1 MAIQGPLRE
10 LGVHD
15 VFQLLDLGKKTGRL
29 RVVSDLRHNDG
40 TIWFHEA
47 AVVAATIKANPHLL
61 GQQLLKAGRVSAEDL
76 ARAQTAQGSG
86 DRRRIGEI
94 LVSFGVLSPRELTAQ
109 VRAQIE
115 EVVFTMLNW
124 SEGHFVFE
132 EVAPEAIPREAEVR
146 ISVEALLLEAAR
158 RIDEWSLIRAR
169 VPHLGVIPRLAA
181 APDAEPGSLVL
192 TPFEWRVLAGSDG
205 GRDLQAVAT
214 ALGEPE
220 FDVARAI
227 FGLVS
232 AGVVALRDPVK
243 ESTAA
248 APRED
253 ADALVAEA
261 DRQLAAS
268 NHDAARAIAQA
279 AAAAFPEDSRS
290 HLILGRTLLAE
301 RRFGEAEL
309 PLREAV
315 RLDPGSPKALRLLS
329 WSLLGSGRLEEA
341 VHGFEAWLALPSLG
355 VEEERRVATVG
366 AAIPAARQLA
376 SLLKGKHD

>member
-29 RVVSDLRHNDG
+29 RVISELRHNEG

-47 AVVAATIKANPHLL
+47 SVVAATIKSNPHLFGHL
-61 GQQLLKAGRVSAEDL
+61 LLKTGRVGADDL
-76 ARAQTAQGSG
+76 ARAQAAQGNG

-94 LVSFGVLSPRELTAQ
+94 LVSFGALSARDLAAQ

-124 SEGHFVFE
+124 AEGHFLFE
-132 EVAPEAIPREAEVR
+132 EMPPESIPREAEVR

-158 RIDEWSLIRAR
+158 RIDEWSRIRSR
-169 VPHLGVIPRLAA
+169 VPHLGVIPRLAVA
-181 APDAEPGSLVL
+181 DAAEPGTLVL
-192 TPFEWRVLAGSDG
+192 TPFEWRILAAADG
-205 GRDLQAVAT
+205 HRDLQSIAT
-214 ALGEPE
+214 ALGNPE

-227 FGLVS
+227 FGLVT
-232 AGVVALRDPVK
+232 AGVILLRDPIK

-253 ADALVAEA
+253 PNALLSEAE
-261 DRQLAAS
+261 RQLAAG
-268 NHDAARAIAQA
+268 NAEAAREITQA
-279 AAAAFPEDSRS
+279 AAAAFPEEPRV
-290 HLILGRTLLAE
+290 HLMLGRILLAAG
-301 RRFGEAEL
+301 RYGEAE
-309 PLREAV
+309 PALREAV
-315 RLDPGSPKALRLLS
+315 RLDPGSPKGLRLLS
-329 WSLLGSGRLEEA
+329 WSLLGNGRLEEA

-355 VEEERRVATVG
+355 LEEERKVATVG
-366 AAIPAARQLA
+366 AALPAARQLA